1 MSSWAESAANKLLT
15 ALGCVGPKLEAVF
28 GLPHFGLRGTRNC
41 AKKGLCFRT
50 LVSRVFGPDVE
61 ACGWIQVSGLG
72 LGWCC
77 LKKVQLQSVTS
88 TEISGETPLKAPT
101 ANPET
106 WEPYM
111 RNLSPHHLKPWKA
124 ISLKE

>member
-50 LVSRVFGPDVE
+50 LVSRVFEVPM
-61 ACGWIQVSGLG
+61 
-72 LGWCC
+72 
-77 LKKVQLQSVTS
+77 LKLVV
-88 TEISGETPLKAPT
+88 GFRFRAWVWDGV
-101 ANPET
+101 A
-106 WEPYM
+106 
-111 RNLSPHHLKPWKA
+111 
-124 ISLKE
+124 